1 MFYERKIKYLDYIEN
16 GERVKNVG
24 FIKIEVR
31 DDDCNIDMQIKGVPI
46 RDSIAREIL
55 LNGGGKTSSLGEV
68 TMLNGEGNFT
78 LHKGEAS
85 ALGNKGMA
93 YSELEN
99 IQINVDQSRV
109 IRCVWAQRNVEKATV
124 LKQEIST
131 KPMQAAEQEKTVV
144 DEMAAIKQKIT
155 VIDEKATIEQKKVA
169 IDENI
174 AKEQVKKATDE
185 YSDVEQSRSKREREL
200 RFPWLRGRDKTCDEV
215 VDVPENDVMNAPTE
229 AMVNDP
235 TTQINVRIAKTKEKS
250 NTNPKKEETTTFRED
265 KWSQIASIYSHI
277 CPFEDERE
285 YLMVQPRDFVML
297 GSRSY
302 PLVNNSF
309 LLHGYYNYNHL
320 VLAKKMGRGEDIYY
334 IGVPGN
340 FYDREKQVAIMFGF
354 ESFECKE
361 EPAGQGDYGYYMI
374 RVDM

>member
-46 RDSIAREIL
+46 RESIAREIL
-55 LNGGGKTSSLGEV
+55 LNGGGETSSLGEV

-93 YSELEN
+93 YSKLEN
-99 IQINVDQSRV
+99 IQINVNQSRV
-109 IRCVWAQRNVEKATV
+109 IRCVWEQKSVPNQNAAKQREMATAH
-124 LKQEIST
+124 T
-131 KPMQAAEQEKTVV
+131 KEMRSAEQ
-144 DEMAAIKQKIT
+144 T
-155 VIDEKATIEQKKVA
+155 VIDEKAVT
-169 IDENI
+169 
-174 AKEQVKKATDE
+174 EQVKKATDE
-185 YSDVEQSRSKREREL
+185 YSDVEQSRSKKEREL
-200 RFPWLRGRDKTCDEV
+200 RFPWLRGREKICDEV
-215 VDVPENDVMNAPTE
+215 VDVPENDEMNAPIE
-229 AMVNDP
+229 AVVNNA
-235 TTQINVRIAKTKEKS
+235 TAQIDVNMPKTKDES
-250 NTNPKKEETTTFRED
+250 NANSKKEENANFCED
-265 KWSQIASIYSHI
+265 KWSQIASIYPHI

-320 VLAKKMGRGEDIYY
+320 VLAKKIGRGEDIYY

-361 EPAGQGDYGYYMI
+361 EPAGHGDYGYYMI
-374 RVDM
+374 RVDL